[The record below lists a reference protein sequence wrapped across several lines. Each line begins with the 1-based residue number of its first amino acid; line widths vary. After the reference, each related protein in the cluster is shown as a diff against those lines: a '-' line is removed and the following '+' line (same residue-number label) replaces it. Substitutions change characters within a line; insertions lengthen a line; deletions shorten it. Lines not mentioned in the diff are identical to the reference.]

1 MPALLRSIL
10 KKYSNTVLLS
20 IRVEKVDKKSK
31 ILLRSCCQK
40 KNKQGGK
47 KMSIRAYVL
56 NTGGTLGM
64 VGKPLRP
71 AKSADELLEG
81 IKIPQGITLTLED
94 FPLRQDS
101 TNINHRDRVEMGR
114 LVQTNYDS
122 HDAFI
127 LLHGTDSLSETCAF
141 LSMSLNISLQKP
153 LFVIGAQVSKGKAG
167 SDVPMQIANS
177 LRVAKAFVRNEVVGV
192 YTVCVGA
199 VLDGSRVRK
208 RSGSDLNA
216 FHTPGRH
223 PTAQAWSRVLI
234 RPNARR
240 LDVKELVLR
249 GLQFEDRFET
259 DVVTIKVTADT
270 PPYVLTSLIAYGE
283 IKGVII
289 ECMGAGNIPNRKWGS
304 GEKATSWIHAIQMAT
319 EDGVHV
325 GILSPFEDGRVNL
338 DRYELGAE
346 AKRAGALSLESL
358 TPAMADAKFRMAI
371 ARHPKNPDR
380 IQKFLSTDLV
390 GELLPG
396 VEDEEGDE

>member
-114 LVQTNYDS
+114 LVQANYDS

-208 RSGSDLNA
+208 RNDSDFNA
-216 FHTPGRH
+216 FHTPGRY
-223 PTAQAWSRVLI
+223 PIAQAWPHVLI
-234 RPNARR
+234 MPNARK
-240 LDVKELVLR
+240 LDVRRSVL
-249 GLQFEDRFET
+249 GLNLEDRFET

-319 EDGVHV
+319 EAGVHV